1 MNKGIIMS
9 QAKKPARKQ
18 KHVVFH
24 KEKDQAL
31 IQAMKNDQ
39 SVVFSALMRQLL
51 REHYQLAE
59 DKAHS

>member
-1 MNKGIIMS
+1 MS

-31 IQAMKNDQ
+31 IQAMQNDQ
-39 SVVFSALMRQLL
+39 STVFSALMRQLL
-51 REHYQLAE
+51 REHYQLAD